1 MARPITE
8 PISAIA
14 AVIAGGPITMPVR
27 VPGRPSFESAEH
39 LDDAP
44 LGEGPTEIDHQ
55 FADSTAAG
63 ELLAE
68 FGEAEIAHE

>member
-1 MARPITE
+1 
-8 PISAIA
+8 
-14 AVIAGGPITMPVR
+14 MPVR

-39 LDDAP
+39 LDVAP